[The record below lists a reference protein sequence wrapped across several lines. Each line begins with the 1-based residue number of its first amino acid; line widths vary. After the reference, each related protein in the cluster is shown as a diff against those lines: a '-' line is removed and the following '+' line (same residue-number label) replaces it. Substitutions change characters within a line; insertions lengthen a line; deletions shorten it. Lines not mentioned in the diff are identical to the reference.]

1 MKVGEYVRAKY
12 PPGSPEVVWSRRR
25 HGIIV
30 SFDIDDD
37 PVIMWSHKGKTWN
50 EANYRCDIIVL
61 SETSGKEA
69 SNA

>member
-1 MKVGEYVRAKY
+1 MKVGDYVRVKC
-12 PPGSPEVVWSRRR
+12 PPGSDKAWTRRR

-61 SETSGKEA
+61 SETSGEEV

>member
-1 MKVGEYVRAKY
+1 MKVGDYVRVKY
-12 PPGSPEVVWSRRR
+12 PPGSDKVWARRR

-30 SFDIDDD
+30 KFDIDDD

-50 EANYRCDIIVL
+50 EANYRCDIIIL
-61 SETSGKEA
+61 SETSGKEV